1 MVSEQ
6 RLKQIA
12 NEIFKGN
19 PDYTFEKVL
28 ELYPRYY
35 IAINAYYYIFQ
46 QERRLKDLYN
56 SDLFRGILMHHVL
69 QELMSMQRQLTSIAH
84 MIENVD
90 FSNPQEY
97 NLAYRKLLNQGITE
111 ANTSLL
117 RMPDMMRYTKLIGDP
132 VLIDALEAYEEGL
145 HNQIKS
151 YLTAYIKIGDNNG
164 REI

>member
-56 SDLFRGILMHHVL
+56 SDLFRGILMYHVL

-111 ANTSLL
+111 ANISLL